1 MTKSVFVFITILF
14 TQCQKASKENVDAR
28 ELVKQ
33 RIHWIKN
40 YSDSVSFILDESLR
54 NIGDRISDSSR
65 VREIYEQKVSIYFC
79 KVRELNEDVNEVYFS
94 RKISQSDMADYEKEI
109 KSSVA
114 VYFKKTWSILGN
126 PEGIEYE

>member
-65 VREIYEQKVSIYFC
+65 VREIYEQKVINFT
-79 KVRELNEDVNEVYFS
+79 
-94 RKISQSDMADYEKEI
+94 RKSKFNQAWLGRRSD
-109 KSSVA
+109 
-114 VYFKKTWSILGN
+114 
-126 PEGIEYE
+126 